1 MFSPSS
7 MLSAS
12 PRRLLLVLGGL
23 TIAVATAVGS
33 GANFNS
39 TSANPGTLIT
49 SGTVLVT
56 DSASGASIL
65 TANLMQPGGSAS
77 GAVNVKNGGDVPA
90 TFTLAKA
97 GLSDTPVS
105 PALSAKLELEVKD
118 LGDPSCV
125 SSCPAPVTVYAGTLG
140 AMGTL
145 SLGTFAAESSHR
157 YTFTV
162 SFPEGVNGADNAYEG
177 ATTRVEYVWTATQS

>member
-12 PRRLLLVLGGL
+12 PRRFLFVLGGL
-23 TIAVATAVGS
+23 TIAIATAVGS

-49 SGTVLVT
+49 AGTVVVT

-65 TANLMQPGGSAS
+65 NANVMQPGESAS
-77 GAVNVKNGGDVPA
+77 GAVNIKNGGDVPA
-90 TFTLAKA
+90 AFTLAKA
-97 GLSDTPVS
+97 GLTDTPAT
-105 PALSAKLELEVKD
+105 PALSTKLELEVKD
-118 LGDPSCV
+118 LGDPACV
-125 SSCPAPVTVYAGTLG
+125 SSCPAPVTVYAGALG

-145 SLGTFAAESSHR
+145 SLGTFAAGSSHR

-162 SFPEGVNGADNAYEG
+162 SFPEGVDGADNAYEG
-177 ATTRVEYVWTATQS
+177 ATARVEYIWTATQS